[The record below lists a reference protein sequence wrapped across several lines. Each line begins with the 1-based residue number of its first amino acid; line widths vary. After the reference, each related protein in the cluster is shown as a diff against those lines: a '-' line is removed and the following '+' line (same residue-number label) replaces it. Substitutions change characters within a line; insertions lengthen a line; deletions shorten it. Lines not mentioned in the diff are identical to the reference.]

1 MDVKV
6 TLNMSKI
13 NAIEEGITQALLK
26 TADAVKTDVQQSQT
40 MPFDTGAMQNESTFV
55 DGSDIG
61 DNKASV
67 ITDTPYARRM
77 YFHPEYNF
85 QTIHNPNAGALW
97 YDPYLVGTK
106 KDYCVKVFARFVKGV
121 LGG

>member
-1 MDVKV
+1 MDVEV
-6 TLNMSKI
+6 TLNMSNI
-13 NAIEEGITQALLK
+13 NAIEKGITQALLS

-40 MPFDTGAMQNESTFV
+40 MPFDTGTMQNESTFV

-61 DNKASV
+61 NNKASV
-67 ITDTPYARRM
+67 VTDTPYARRI

-85 QTIHNPNAGALW
+85 QKTHNPNAGAQW

-106 KDYCVKVFARFVKGV
+106 KDYCVEVFAQFVKGV